1 MLEHDTQVL
10 AELGELLAG
19 ESLSIV
25 GQDLKRYSI
34 PYEELLSQELNY
46 GFGFCVRDRK
56 NLTHPV
62 NRSLIVKMCLCPSIA
77 GVKGPT

>member
-1 MLEHDTQVL
+1 MLELNTKVFT
-10 AELGELLAG
+10 EPGELFAG
-19 ESLSIV
+19 EAFSIV
-25 GQDLKRYSI
+25 SQDFKRYPI